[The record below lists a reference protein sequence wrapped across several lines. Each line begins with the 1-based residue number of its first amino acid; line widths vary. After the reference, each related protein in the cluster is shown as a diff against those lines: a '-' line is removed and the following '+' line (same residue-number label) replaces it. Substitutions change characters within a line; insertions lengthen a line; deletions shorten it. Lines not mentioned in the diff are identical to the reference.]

1 MNYMTSAPTSAIISP
16 DCVRATIQ
24 QILRYAQ
31 TRFTDEQLEALSG
44 VDARA
49 IKSYR
54 VEGRE
59 PSLSRALSLLCVLG
73 GGDLNRVLACI
84 GYAARPLDESD
95 ELPCG
100 EVVAC
105 ILTHGSTIAR
115 AAADGRID
123 HTEASDCRAAADR
136 LLEAIVPMSS
146 AGAAA

>member
-1 MNYMTSAPTSAIISP
+1 MNAPFSAPTAALVSP
-16 DCVRATIQ
+16 DCVRETIQ
-24 QILRYAQ
+24 KILRAAQ
-31 TRFTDEQLEALSG
+31 IRFTDEQLADLSG

-73 GGDLNRVLACI
+73 GGDLTRVLNLV
-84 GYAARPLDESD
+84 GYSARPLDESD
-95 ELPCG
+95 KLPCG

-105 ILTHGSTIAR
+105 ILQHSTTIAR

-123 HTEASDCRAAADR
+123 HTEGPAVRAAADGAMQA
-136 LLEAIVPMSS
+136 LFPYSS
-146 AGAAA
+146 AGVAA

>member
-1 MNYMTSAPTSAIISP
+1 MNARFSAPTGAIVSP
-16 DCVRATIQ
+16 DCVRVTIQ
-24 QILRYAQ
+24 KILRAAQ
-31 TRFTDEQLEALSG
+31 IRFTDEELSEASG

-73 GGDLNRVLACI
+73 GGDLNRILNLV
-84 GYAARPLDESD
+84 GYSARPHDESD
-95 ELPCG
+95 ALPAG

-105 ILTHGSTIAR
+105 ILTHTSTIAR

-123 HTEASDCRAAADR
+123 HTEMPACRAAADNII
-136 LLEAIVPMSS
+136 EVTIPMSS
-146 AGAAA
+146 VGAAA

>member
-1 MNYMTSAPTSAIISP
+1 MNARFAAPNCALISP
-16 DCVRATIQ
+16 DRVRNEMQ
-24 QILRYAQ
+24 KILRFAQ
-31 TRFTDEQLEALSG
+31 TKFTDEQLADLSG

-73 GGDLNRVLACI
+73 GGDLNRILNTI
-84 GYAARPLDESD
+84 GYCARPLDESD
-95 ELPCG
+95 RRPCG

-105 ILTHGSTIAR
+105 ILEHGTTFAR
-115 AAADGRID
+115 AAADGRVD
-123 HTEASDCRAAADR
+123 HTEEPAVRLAADNAIEA
-136 LLEAIVPMSS
+136 LLPYSS